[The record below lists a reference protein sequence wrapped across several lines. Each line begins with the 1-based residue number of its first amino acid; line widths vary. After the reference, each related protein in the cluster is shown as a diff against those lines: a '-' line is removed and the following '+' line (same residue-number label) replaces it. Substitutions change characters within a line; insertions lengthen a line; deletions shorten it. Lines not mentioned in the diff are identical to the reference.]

1 MCYRKNLANHGKAQF
16 FLFRFRRFYGLK
28 TLTKESNLYFAN
40 YSFEYKSKE
49 NCNNENTKF
58 RNIIIHQRE

>member
-40 YSFEYKSKE
+40 YSFEYLYLKKNVTMKIQNFE
-49 NCNNENTKF
+49 
-58 RNIIIHQRE
+58 